1 MWHTG
6 KKEGKEEIRSNRRV
20 IKYISTYVH
29 GKKQGGGERGAEEE
43 RGERE
48 KSCITSGYIL
58 IDQQTDCGKWYIS
71 FKFSFFF
78 VLILRR
84 GVVYVCDDDDITYNL

>member
-29 GKKQGGGERGAEEE
+29 GKKQGGERGAEGE

-48 KSCITSGYIL
+48 ESCITSGYIL
-58 IDQQTDCGKWYIS
+58 IQGVTVLKRLEHSLSSENSPELLGRRS
-71 FKFSFFF
+71 ALFFS
-78 VLILRR
+78 LA
-84 GVVYVCDDDDITYNL
+84 DWK